1 MFTLL
6 CSLLGL
12 LVGSFVIAMSLFG
25 SLPPPTAKRA
35 AEEAAAEE
43 QEQEVK
49 RLRASGGQG
58 PGSRDIHSSSVANG
72 VSQPLPLLLLPA
84 ADAQQAPQPP
94 PAEQQQ
100 QQEEG
105 EQAAA
110 ETGEQPPGT
119 AGPPPHTSGGQDQV
133 AAALRKI
140 ASHISHPKKFP
151 KASELL
157 RQLFG
162 QGALRAEHGPL
173 AFSALKAA
181 MRDPQRAHDPQLA
194 REYSK
199 LFTVASKHAEVR
211 HHTSCPC
218 SLLYLFGGGWVGGW
232 TGCPMV
238 QALQDRWR
246 AAQAGKARFVALA
259 LLARYP
265 LPPPAVGRQPALAWR
280 ASPSAAGPCDKLCWP
295 QNPNLKASPLHPPPR
310 RLRSSS
316 RSGSVASWTCTAPGR
331 CCATSSP
338 LTTLFSSTRQGLFV
352 VVFSSHAF
360 SFLHSYSSHWRLL
373 PIQHGRAD
381 WPFSFVQQ
389 SQLHRALM
397 VNSKRWDVRHIHGAC
412 QYLWAVVFLSR
423 VVNA

>member
-43 QEQEVK
+43 QEPEVK

-58 PGSRDIHSSSVANG
+58 PGSLDIHGSSVANG

-84 ADAQQAPQPP
+84 ADSQQAPQPP

-110 ETGEQPPGT
+110 ETGEQPPGA
-119 AGPPPHTSGGQDQV
+119 AGPPPPTSGGQDQV

-140 ASHISHPKKFP
+140 ASHIAHPKKFP

-211 HHTSCPC
+211 HHTTCPC
-218 SLLYLFGGGWVGGW
+218 SLLYLFGGGWVGGR
-232 TGCPMV
+232 V
-238 QALQDRWR
+238 
-246 AAQAGKARFVALA
+246 AQWFKRYRIAGGQRRPAKRGLWLWHCWLA
-259 LLARYP
+259 TPSPR
-265 LPPPAVGRQPALAWR
+265 PPSGGNRPWLGVPPFQLRVPVISSVGHRTPA
-280 ASPSAAGPCDKLCWP
+280 
-295 QNPNLKASPLHPPPR
+295 
-310 RLRSSS
+310 
-316 RSGSVASWTCTAPGR
+316 
-331 CCATSSP
+331 
-338 LTTLFSSTRQGLFV
+338 
-352 VVFSSHAF
+352 
-360 SFLHSYSSHWRLL
+360 
-373 PIQHGRAD
+373 
-381 WPFSFVQQ
+381 
-389 SQLHRALM
+389 
-397 VNSKRWDVRHIHGAC
+397 
-412 QYLWAVVFLSR
+412 
-423 VVNA
+423 